1 MALVQLFKFLLVY
14 VNVIYHKLYIPRFY
28 PGVYLN
34 WGNQLFKIILSRMW
48 NETLIWELYV
58 KYVEYLTLVNM
69 LEAVYSFQQGFKL
82 SVDNYKLFL
91 ACFHCLRNLKN
102 DAEDLGVIC
111 QVCGIFNIGKYVGG
125 CL

>member
-14 VNVIYHKLYIPRFY
+14 VNVIYHKLYIPLFY

-58 KYVEYLTLVNM
+58 KYVECLTLVIM
-69 LEAVYSFQQGFKL
+69 LDFVYNFQQGFKFP
-82 SVDNYKLFL
+82 VDNYEVFL
-91 ACFHCLRNLKN
+91 ACFHCLRNLKIRN
-102 DAEDLGVIC
+102 HLYQAYGML
-111 QVCGIFNIGKYVGG
+111 NIGNYVGF